1 MELFLTNSK
10 KVILLKEGILNYLEL
25 NVIIEDNFTENN
37 NYKAVINRNIGNN
50 DTFQYLGIGS
60 TEITFSVYFKN
71 EKEYYELL
79 NFIKTG
85 EQCLFV
91 CNFFPLVPIN
101 ILSFSDVKKYYN
113 FFGSISITITDALNP
128 AFNTDKLFSSYLDY
142 LDSEKEGIANKKSLL
157 DKMRELGEKIFKYV
171 GNINEKI
178 GKITGAISEYSS
190 AINNICQ
197 GLASSQS
204 IITNPINSV
213 KNSVDNVLGG
223 ISAIFNSFDNMKN
236 SITNAPNDVKDFL
249 NRINLIGDD
258 FKNLFKS
265 GDKKA
270 DLEYSNNFLQD
281 VSNAIIKNDFNQD
294 IAGDSYNAND
304 LRDSNDCFKTLILTN
319 LLIGL
324 YENTAEMQSGNKI
337 DLEKLRKNT
346 ERIYNYIILRNFVP
360 NDFKMQLELFRVA
373 FFRQYNYLY
382 NNSQN
387 VIDINVLAPTS
398 IHVIVYKINGN
409 LDYLEDTIKLNN
421 IYNTGNVIGKVRVIS
436 NI

>member
-10 KVILLKEGILNYLEL
+10 KVILLKEGVLNYLEL
-25 NVIIEDNFTENN
+25 NVIIEDSFSENN

-85 EQCLFV
+85 EQCLLV
-91 CNFFPLVPIN
+91 CNFFPLVPVN

-128 AFNTDKLFSSYLDY
+128 AFNTDRLFSSYLDY
-142 LDSEKEGIANKKSLL
+142 LDSEKEGIADKKSLL

-178 GKITGAISEYSS
+178 GKITGTISEYSS
-190 AINNICQ
+190 AINNVCQ

-204 IITNPINSV
+204 IITNPLNSV
-213 KNSVDNVLGG
+213 KNSIDNVLGG
-223 ISAIFNSFDNMKN
+223 VSAIFNAFDNMKN
-236 SITNAPNDVKDFL
+236 SIINAPNDVKDFL
-249 NRINLIGDD
+249 NRINLMGDD

-265 GDKKA
+265 GDKKI

-281 VSNAIIKNDFNQD
+281 VSNAIINNDFNQD
-294 IAGDSYNAND
+294 IIGDSYNAND
-304 LRDSNDCFKTLILTN
+304 LRDSNDCFKTLMLTN
-319 LLIGL
+319 LLINL
-324 YENTAEMQSGNKI
+324 YENTSEMQSSNKI

-346 ERIYNYIILRNFVP
+346 EKIYNYIILRSFVP
-360 NDFKMQLELFRVA
+360 SDFKMQLELFRVA

-382 NNSQN
+382 NNSQS
-387 VIDINVLAPTS
+387 VIDINVLTPTS

-421 IYNTGNVIGKVRVIS
+421 IYNTGNVIGKIRVIS